1 MFDSIRKHQRLLQ
14 FLLLLL
20 IFPAFAFFGV
30 SGYQRFLSDD
40 DSVASVAGSKI
51 TRQEFDQGLRRQ
63 MDQMRQV
70 LGAQLDPKMFDT
82 PAARN
87 EILEGLIAQRA
98 LLVEAMNRNL
108 AVSDAQLRATILSI
122 PGLSKTDGGFDM
134 DRYKSLLSAQGMSE
148 AMFQSQL
155 RRDLAL
161 QALPDAVSQSAIV
174 PRAVIE
180 RVIAAQEQ
188 VREVREL
195 KFLAADYAAQVKP
208 TDEQLKKHYDENAAA
223 FETPESAKV
232 EYLVLDAASLAG
244 QVALGA
250 DDVKTYYEQNKA
262 RYGAP
267 EERRASH
274 ILIKVEPGAK
284 DADKQAARAKAE
296 ELLKQ
301 ARGGADFAALAKA
314 NSQDPGSATQGGDLG
329 FFARDTMVKPFAD
342 AAFALKEGEL
352 SGVVESEFGMHVIKL
367 TGIKPGSTKTFDQV
381 KPEIEA
387 ELKQQQ
393 AAKKFA
399 ESAES
404 FTNTV
409 YEQSDSL
416 KPAAERFKLAIQTA
430 DGVTRA
436 GGEKLPPK
444 SPLANPKLLA
454 ALFSADSIKTRR
466 NTEAVDVGS
475 NTLVSARIVD
485 YKPAQRKPFDSV
497 RDEVRARVVE
507 AESRKLAR
515 AAGEAKLK
523 ELQGGAAASGFSD
536 PRQAS
541 RAAAPVI
548 PGPSTEAV
556 FRAETTKLPAY
567 VGVEIGPQGYGVYQI
582 TKVVEPTPEQL
593 KQKAQSYEFQLAQV
607 VAQQS
612 VSDFIESLKNR
623 SKVKRHPDRIEA
635 KADAKP

>member
-1 MFDSIRKHQRLLQ
+1 
-14 FLLLLL
+14 
-20 IFPAFAFFGV
+20 
-30 SGYQRFLSDD
+30 
-40 DSVASVAGSKI
+40 
-51 TRQEFDQGLRRQ
+51 

-70 LGAQLDPKMFDT
+70 LGAQVDPKMFDT
-82 PAARN
+82 PMARN

-108 AVSDAQLRATILSI
+108 SVSDAQLRATILSI
-122 PGLSKTDGGFDM
+122 PGLSKPDGGFDM
-134 DRYKSLLSAQGMSE
+134 ERYKALLSAQGMSE
-148 AMFQSQL
+148 PMFESQL

-161 QALPDAVSQSAIV
+161 QALPDAITQSAIV
-174 PRAVIE
+174 PRAVVE

-195 KFLAADYAAQVKP
+195 KFVATDFAAQVKP
-208 TDEQLKKHYDENAAA
+208 TDEQLKKYYEENGTA

-274 ILIKVEPGAK
+274 ILVKVEPGAK

-296 ELLKQ
+296 DLLKQ

-329 FFARDTMVKPFAD
+329 FFARDTMVKPFA
-342 AAFALKEGEL
+342 LKEGEL
-352 SGVVESEFGMHVIKL
+352 SGVVESEFGFHVIKL
-367 TGIKPGSTKTFDQV
+367 TGIKPGATKTFEQV
-381 KPEIEA
+381 RPEIESD
-387 ELKQQQ
+387 LKQQQ

-416 KPAAERFKLAIQTA
+416 KPAAERFKLPIQTA
-430 DGVTRA
+430 DGVTRTGA
-436 GGEKLPPK
+436 EKLPPK

-454 ALFSADSIKTRR
+454 VLFSADSIKTRR

-485 YKPAQRKPFDSV
+485 YKPAQRKPFDAV

-523 ELQGGAAASGFSD
+523 ELQGGAAPAGFSE

-556 FRAETTKLPAY
+556 FRADTAKLPAY
-567 VGVEIGPQGYGVYQI
+567 VGLEIGPQGYGIYQI
-582 TKVVEPTPEQL
+582 TKVVEPSAEQV

-612 VSDFIESLKNR
+612 VTDFLDALKNR

-635 KADAKP
+635 KTDTKQ